1 MNRTVHRTVRR
12 TPEEIAAVYDRQM
25 PTVWRVCRTYMK
37 NTADT
42 EDAAADTF
50 LALIRSSPAFESEEH
65 EKAWL
70 IRTACNV
77 CRSML
82 RRASRKN
89 ESLEALAEAG
99 DRAEFAAAEGGEED
113 EEKRRLWDAVEALPE
128 RYRVTVYLHYYE
140 GYRTEEIAGFLKRPS
155 STVRN
160 WLSEARKLLRE
171 RLGD

>member
-1 MNRTVHRTVRR
+1 MISGRNCCTLFSASAC
-12 TPEEIAAVYDRQM
+12 ILFLKSAALSRSRSLY
-25 PTVWRVCRTYMK
+25 P
-37 NTADT
+37 
-42 EDAAADTF
+42 
-50 LALIRSSPAFESEEH
+50 ALIRSSPAFESEEH

-99 DRAEFAAAEGGEED
+99 DREEFAAAEGGEAD

-128 RYRVTVYLHYYE
+128 RYRAAVYLHYYE

>member
-1 MNRTVHRTVRR
+1 MNRTAPR

-82 RRASRKN
+82 RRASRRN
-89 ESLEALAEAG
+89 VSLDALEG
-99 DRAEFAAAEGGEED
+99 DGPEFAAPED

-140 GYRTEEIAGFLKRPS
+140 GYRTEEIAGFMKRPA

>member
-1 MNRTVHRTVRR
+1 MNRKTHRT
-12 TPEEIAAVYDRQM
+12 PGEIAAVYEREL

-50 LALIRSSPAFESEEH
+50 AAFVRSAPAFESTEH

-70 IRTACNV
+70 IRTASNV

-82 RRASRKN
+82 RRAYRKN
-89 ESLEALAEAG
+89 ESLDALAEEG
-99 DRAEFAAAEGGEED
+99 DRPEFAAETEAD
-113 EEKRRLWDAVEALPE
+113 EENRRLWEAVQSLPE
-128 RYRVTVYLHYYE
+128 RYRIAVYLHYYE
-140 GYRTEEIAGFLKRPS
+140 GYRTDEIAAALKKPG

-160 WLSEARKLLRE
+160 WLSEARKLLKE
-171 RLGD
+171 RLGE

>member
-1 MNRTVHRTVRR
+1 MLMKRKTPR
-12 TPEEIAAVYDRQM
+12 TPEEIAVIYDRQM

-82 RRASRKN
+82 RRASRRN
-89 ESLEALAEAG
+89 ESLETLAEAG
-99 DRAEFAAAEGGEED
+99 DRAEFAAPEGGAED

-140 GYRTEEIAGFLKRPS
+140 GYRTGEIAGFLKKPS

-171 RLGD
+171 RLGE

>member
-1 MNRTVHRTVRR
+1 MNRKASR

-37 NTADT
+37 NTEDT

-99 DRAEFAAAEGGEED
+99 DREEFAAAEGGEAD

-128 RYRVTVYLHYYE
+128 RYRAAVYLHYYE

>member
-1 MNRTVHRTVRR
+1 MNRKASR

-89 ESLEALAEAG
+89 ESLEA
-99 DRAEFAAAEGGEED
+99 
-113 EEKRRLWDAVEALPE
+113 
-128 RYRVTVYLHYYE
+128 
-140 GYRTEEIAGFLKRPS
+140 
-155 STVRN
+155 
-160 WLSEARKLLRE
+160 
-171 RLGD
+171 